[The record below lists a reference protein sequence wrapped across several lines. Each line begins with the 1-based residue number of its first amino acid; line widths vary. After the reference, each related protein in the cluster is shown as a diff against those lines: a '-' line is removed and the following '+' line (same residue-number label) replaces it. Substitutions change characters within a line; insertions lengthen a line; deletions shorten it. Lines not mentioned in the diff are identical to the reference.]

1 MGEKDLEI
9 EETSPPRRE
18 DETKTQVGK
27 VKKKKKVKAEK
38 RGVCHV
44 SRVPPRMDHVKLRQ
58 VLSQFGEIQRIYLVP
73 EAVAAQ
79 MNRKRAGG
87 FRGQAFSEGW
97 IEFTK
102 KSVAKRVAN
111 MLNGQQMGGR
121 KRSSFYYDI
130 WNVKYLSK
138 IKWDDVTDEIAQRH
152 AVREQKLALELS
164 AAKRERDFYLT
175 QVDKSRALSSIEER
189 MKKKQ
194 KVQQESGVISDFPSD
209 QFAPKVIRQFP
220 QKKSVADQAGKL
232 KPSLSKDVLAGVSS
246 ISPIP
251 CCGERDSAAAMKLLS
266 TLSGPKNLFVRSI
279 GHRYFAATPKEYA
292 NRNYANN
299 ESEYTTVINSI
310 TAQRK

>member
-9 EETSPPRRE
+9 EETSTARGEEQRG
-18 DETKTQVGK
+18 DEAKTEVRK
-27 VKKKKKVKAEK
+27 VKKKKKSFKEGVKVEE

-73 EAVAAQ
+73 EAAAAQ

-87 FRGQAFSEGW
+87 FRGLAFSEGW
-97 IEFTK
+97 TEFTK
-102 KSVAKRVAN
+102 KNVAKRVAN
-111 MLNGQQMGGR
+111 ILNGQQIGGR

-189 MKKKQ
+189 MKKQ
-194 KVQQESGVISDFPSD
+194 KVQQESGVISDFPSEE
-209 QFAPKVIRQFP
+209 FAPKVIRQFS
-220 QKKSVADQAGKL
+220 QKKPVGDEARKIKL
-232 KPSLSKDVLAGVSS
+232 KLSKDVLAGVF
-246 ISPIP
+246 
-251 CCGERDSAAAMKLLS
+251 G
-266 TLSGPKNLFVRSI
+266 G
-279 GHRYFAATPKEYA
+279 
-292 NRNYANN
+292 
-299 ESEYTTVINSI
+299 
-310 TAQRK
+310 Q

>member
-9 EETSPPRRE
+9 EETSAAARGE
-18 DETKTQVGK
+18 DERGDEAKTKVRK
-27 VKKKKKVKAEK
+27 VKKKKKSLKEVVKAEK
-38 RGVCHV
+38 RGVIHV

-73 EAVAAQ
+73 EAAAAQ

-97 IEFTK
+97 VEFTK

-111 MLNGQQMGGR
+111 MLNGQQIGGR

-189 MKKKQ
+189 IKKKQ
-194 KVQQESGVISDFPSD
+194 KVQQESGEKLEP
-209 QFAPKVIRQFP
+209 FAAKVIRQFP
-220 QKKSVADQAGKL
+220 QKKPVADEAGKI
-232 KPSLSKDVLAGVSS
+232 KPRLSKDVLAGVF
-246 ISPIP
+246 
-251 CCGERDSAAAMKLLS
+251 G
-266 TLSGPKNLFVRSI
+266 G
-279 GHRYFAATPKEYA
+279 
-292 NRNYANN
+292 
-299 ESEYTTVINSI
+299 
-310 TAQRK
+310 Q

>member
-9 EETSPPRRE
+9 EETSPACGE
-18 DETKTQVGK
+18 DEAKTQVRK
-27 VKKKKKVKAEK
+27 VKKKKKKVKAEK

-73 EAVAAQ
+73 E
-79 MNRKRAGG
+79 GG

-97 IEFTK
+97 VEFAK

-175 QVDKSRALSSIEER
+175 QVDKSRASSSIEER

-194 KVQQESGVISDFPSD
+194 KVQQEFGVISDFPSD
-209 QFAPKVIRQFP
+209 QFAPQVIRQFP
-220 QKKSVADQAGKL
+220 RKNLWQIKLGKSSLVCLRTFWPEYLVVNDKGVRVQTFQKLCLPIFSTTHLILLPSKSSSRRLIDVGI
-232 KPSLSKDVLAGVSS
+232 LSTTVL
-246 ISPIP
+246 
-251 CCGERDSAAAMKLLS
+251 KLLRTS
-266 TLSGPKNLFVRSI
+266 LLCSQSMRRIELYMSLPRTKL
-279 GHRYFAATPKEYA
+279 
-292 NRNYANN
+292 
-299 ESEYTTVINSI
+299 
-310 TAQRK
+310 